1 MVKYQYHLSY
11 DFTVYTVKHTEV
23 LRPII
28 PVELQYKEN
37 DPIEFTMLIDSGADF
52 SLISQDVAA
61 SLGIST
67 KRYPDDTIQG
77 VTGDTSTFTEKIMIR
92 FGMGHKYEFKKE
104 IPIQITKIRGYPFIP
119 ALGRDPIFKEF
130 DIHFRMGL
138 PIKERKFVLSKLF

>member
-11 DFTVYTVKHTEV
+11 DFTVFIVKKTQV

-28 PVELQYKEN
+28 PVELQFKEN

-61 SLGIST
+61 SLGINT
-67 KRYPDDTIQG
+67 KRDPDDTIQG
-77 VTGDTSTFTEKIMIR
+77 VTGDTSTFTEKVNIR
-92 FGMGHKYEFKKE
+92 IGMGHKNEYRKE

-119 ALGRDPIFKEF
+119 ALGRDPLFREF

-138 PIKERKFVLSKLF
+138 PTKERKFVLSKLE

>member
-1 MVKYQYHLSY
+1 VVKYQYHLSY
-11 DFTVYTVKHTEV
+11 DFTVYKVKHTEV

-28 PVELQYKEN
+28 PVELQYKDN

-67 KRYPDDTIQG
+67 KRDPDDTIQG
-77 VTGDTSTFTEKIMIR
+77 VTGDTSTLTEQIMIR

-119 ALGRDPIFKEF
+119 ALGRDPLFKEF

-138 PIKERKFVLSKLF
+138 PTKERKFVLSKLL